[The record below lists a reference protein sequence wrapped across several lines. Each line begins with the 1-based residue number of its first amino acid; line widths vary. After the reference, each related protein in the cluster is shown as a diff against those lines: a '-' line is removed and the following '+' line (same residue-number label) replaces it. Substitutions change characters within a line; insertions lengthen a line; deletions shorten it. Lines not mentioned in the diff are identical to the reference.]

1 MVKRVRKEDGFTLLE
16 VLIALAIF
24 AFFSSVY
31 VTRESYNLSL
41 SSHIKEEVKLKDL
54 CEQVINNILSTPQQF
69 SETLLTV
76 PETKKFEDDQAYS
89 YTVEWKKLQ
98 IPDFNQ
104 LLPED
109 QRSDESQGTSGIEKS
124 LMAQVKT
131 NMEAMLWQVKVT
143 VKNTETDYSYSLSTW
158 LYNNKA
164 DVKFGGM

>member
-1 MVKRVRKEDGFTLLE
+1 MVKRVRNEDGFTLLE

-54 CEQVINNILSTPQQF
+54 CEQVINKVLATPQKF
-69 SETLLTV
+69 EETLLSV
-76 PETKKFEDDQAYS
+76 PETKKFEDDQNYS
-89 YTVEWKKLQ
+89 YTIEWKKLQ

-109 QRSDESQGTSGIEKS
+109 QRSDDSQSSSGIEKS

-131 NMEAMLWQVKVT
+131 NMESMLWQVKVT
-143 VKNTETDYSYSLSTW
+143 VKNIETDYSYSLSTW
-158 LYNNKA
+158 LYNGNA
-164 DVKFGGM
+164 NVKFGAM